1 MIAKN
6 SVVYAACMACL
17 SPTSQKKV
25 VDTYFENGH
34 VVVIFRCLG
43 CGGITKNTYELHLGT
58 YIEGPQKALH
68 LGEK

>member
-6 SVVYAACMACL
+6 SAVDAACMACL

-25 VDTYFENGH
+25 IDTYFENGNA
-34 VVVIFRCLG
+34 VVIFRCLG

-58 YIEGPQKALH
+58 YISGPRKALYS
-68 LGEK
+68 GK